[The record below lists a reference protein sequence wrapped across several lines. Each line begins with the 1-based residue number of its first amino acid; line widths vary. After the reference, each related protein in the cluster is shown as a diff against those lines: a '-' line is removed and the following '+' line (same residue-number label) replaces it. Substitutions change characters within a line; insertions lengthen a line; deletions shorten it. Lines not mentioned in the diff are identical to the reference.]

1 MYYVYELWNPITNL
15 PFYVGKGTGNRAEK
29 HLKYLDDA
37 DSSLKANIIRKIL
50 SEGKVPEIRKVM
62 YTEDKDV
69 AYEEEKRLIAFYG
82 RRCDSTGIL
91 ANIMPGGEGGDT
103 VSGVDPEKVSARYL
117 KKANTIQ
124 QKSDDEKKITA
135 IKRSASMKEN
145 WKTTRDDRLE
155 GIARGIAK
163 RDKVSHANAVSE
175 GWKNRTDNEKK
186 ELAERRKIIR
196 ERQWKDPSKRA
207 SLLKGSEAVSIPVR
221 ITDSSGNVFEA
232 ASLAAWCNQTG
243 ESYSVLWEIM
253 HGRGPKPNKYKRS
266 KYLGWKVEKK

>member
-50 SEGKVPEIRKVM
+50 SEGKVPEIRKVL

-103 VSGVDPEKVSARYL
+103 VSGVDPDKVSARYL
-117 KKANTIQ
+117 KKVNTIQ

-135 IKRSASMKEN
+135 AKRSAAMKEN
-145 WKTTRDDRLE
+145 WKATRNDRLE

-175 GWKNRTDNEKK
+175 GWKNRSDSEKK
-186 ELAERRKIIR
+186 ELAHRRKLIR
-196 ERQWKDPSKRA
+196 ERQWKDPSKREV
-207 SLLKGSEAVSIPVR
+207 LLKGSEAVSIPVK

-232 ASLAAWCNQTG
+232 ASLASWCKQTG